1 MIEFDFFD
9 NISEFIEELKE
20 LLEEDWRKCKLFI
33 KENKNYILWL
43 FITLVTL
50 QFTDILTL
58 GSSWNNYCK
67 RNNIQYG
74 GSNGEPSIIQEEAPA
89 KSKKELKAEKKQ
101 AKADQAASD
110 KQAKADK
117 KAFDATPEG
126 KKAKADK
133 ATADKAA
140 KTEKKAIKKQAKE
153 DAGGDSVKSVDKKL
167 GLFNRLKGNVKATAG
182 KHGLAG
188 PVLGNLG
195 GIFAA
200 VEGMFYLIA
209 FILIVIGIVSL
220 PFLIFLVLTYS
231 IIKMMVGKLALI

>member
-50 QFTDILTL
+50 QFTDILSL

-67 RNNIQYG
+67 KNNIQYG
-74 GSNGEPSIIQEEAPA
+74 GSNAEPSKIQEEAEPT

-101 AKADQAASD
+101 S
-110 KQAKADK
+110 KADK
-117 KAFDATPEG
+117 KAFDSSPEG

-133 ATADKAA
+133 AASDKAT
-140 KTEKKAIKKQAKE
+140 KTEKKAIKKQAAE
-153 DAGGDSVKSVDKKL
+153 DAGEDSVKSVDKKL
-167 GLFNRLKGNVKATAG
+167 GIFNKLKGNIKSTAG

-195 GIFAA
+195 GVFAA
-200 VEGMFYLIA
+200 VEGMFYLLA

-231 IIKMMVGKLALI
+231 IIKMMCSKLALI

>member
-33 KENKNYILWL
+33 KENKKYILWL
-43 FITLVTL
+43 FITLITL
-50 QFTDILTL
+50 QFTDIFSL

-67 RNNIQYG
+67 KNNIQYG
-74 GSNGEPSIIQEEAPA
+74 GSNVNPLLQEALAPAPA
-89 KSKKELKAEKKQ
+89 KSKKDLKDEKKK
-101 AKADQAASD
+101 AK
-110 KQAKADK
+110 K
-117 KAFDATPEG
+117 KAIEDQREFDATPAG

-133 ATADKAA
+133 AIADQARKD
-140 KTEKKAIKKQAKE
+140 EKKAIKKQAKE
-153 DAGGDSVKSVDKKL
+153 DAGGDSVKNVDKKL

-195 GIFAA
+195 GIFSA
-200 VEGMFYLIA
+200 VEGMFYLLA
-209 FILIVIGIVSL
+209 FILIIIGIVSL
-220 PFLIFLVLTYS
+220 PFLIFIVLTYS
-231 IIKMMVGKLALI
+231 IIKMLVSKLGLM

>member
-9 NISEFIEELKE
+9 NISEFLEELKE

-50 QFTDILTL
+50 QFTDILSL

-67 RNNIQYG
+67 KNNIQYG
-74 GSNGEPSIIQEEAPA
+74 GGNADPSKLQGEAEEAPA
-89 KSKKELKAEKKQ
+89 KTKKELKAEKKQ
-101 AKADQAASD
+101 AKKD
-110 KQAKADK
+110 AKAEKKEFDK
-117 KAFDATPEG
+117 SDEG

-133 ATADKAA
+133 AASDKSA
-140 KTEKKAIKKQAKE
+140 KAEKKAIKKQAKE

-195 GIFAA
+195 GLFAA
-200 VEGMFYLIA
+200 VEGLFYLLT

-220 PFLIFLVLTYS
+220 PFLIFLVLTYC
-231 IIKMMVGKLALI
+231 IIKMMVSKLALI